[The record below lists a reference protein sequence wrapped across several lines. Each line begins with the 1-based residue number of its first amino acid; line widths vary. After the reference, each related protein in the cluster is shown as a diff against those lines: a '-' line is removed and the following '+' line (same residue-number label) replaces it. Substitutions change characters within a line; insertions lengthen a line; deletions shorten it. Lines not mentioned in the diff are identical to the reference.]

1 MLEKGLKTLAE
12 EQDVFDVITD
22 AMVAECEHVDELIT
36 ALEEHPIINAKDI
49 SYKNIVTVANECF
62 NDYWAEYQV

>member
-22 AMVAECEHVDELIT
+22 AMVAQCETVDELIT
-36 ALEEHPIINAKDI
+36 TLEENAVINAKDI
-49 SYKNIVTVANECF
+49 SYANIVTVATECF
-62 NDYWAEYQV
+62 NDYWAEYNV